1 MSLLKFAGKN
11 SKNQATAIACDD
23 NGNLKVRK
31 EGKQDVITLVN
42 NLPLR
47 NEVVNTSDAPIDCSA
62 YDTISLRVI
71 DSLDTSVTIY
81 FLTDDSIAGTS
92 WVKNIKNEWVM
103 VTIPKPTVN
112 PTVFV
117 ITPEDVP
124 FLKYCNNLKLR
135 IAASPAASSGTLTIK
150 VIGKH

>member
-42 NLPLR
+42 NFPLR
-47 NEVVNTSDAPIDCSA
+47 SEVVNTSDTPIDCSG
-62 YDTISLRVI
+62 YDTISLRI
-71 DSLDTSVTIY
+71 IHNLNASVTLH
-81 FLTDDSIAGTS
+81 FLTDDLVSGTS
-92 WVKNIKNEWVM
+92 WIKNLNNDWIS
-103 VTIPKPTVN
+103 VTIPSPTVN
-112 PTVFV
+112 PTIFV
-117 ITPEDVP
+117 VTPEDVP

-135 IAASPAASSGTLTIK
+135 IAASPAASSGTLTVK
-150 VIGKH
+150 VIGKY